1 MRSQKPQKGN
11 PHKLTFYQHIFP
23 KQSIVRFTNS
33 NGYVQVRQ
41 TQGTRNQDLYLKP
54 KNPFFC
60 AQRVWDQKTESIMM
74 RDIEARY
81 QKIADQI
88 VANSIRSLDT
98 TMSVA
103 VTDMYLLWS
112 LRHQYSLRPNQ
123 DVTMNGVKPERKL
136 SIDQQEILEANGY
149 IFINP
154 ECALPGRFIT
164 GINIFR
170 QFDMERILMHGKYW
184 GIVRSSNG
192 EFLVPDNFCEYSV
205 VPLTPTICLVE
216 GVKDQT
222 IGYEQVASINREAI
236 KNSHQ
241 YIFGR
246 DLKKCPAL
254 K

>member
-1 MRSQKPQKGN
+1 
-11 PHKLTFYQHIFP
+11 
-23 KQSIVRFTNS
+23 
-33 NGYVQVRQ
+33 
-41 TQGTRNQDLYLKP
+41 
-54 KNPFFC
+54 
-60 AQRVWDQKTESIMM
+60 MM

-88 VANSIRSLDT
+88 IANSIRSLDR

-103 VTDMYLLWS
+103 VTDIYLLWS
-112 LRHQYSLRPNQ
+112 LRHQYSLRPTQ
-123 DVTMNGVKPERKL
+123 DVTMNAAKPEREL

-149 IFINP
+149 LFLNP
-154 ECALPGRFIT
+154 ESALPSRFLN
-164 GINIFR
+164 GIKIFM
-170 QFDMERILMHGKYW
+170 QLDMDRKWMSGASW
-184 GIVRSSNG
+184 GIVSSSDG
-192 EFLVPDNFCEYSV
+192 EFLVPDNFCEHSV
-205 VPLTPTICLVE
+205 VPLTPTICLIE